1 MPLAPRTK
9 WRDLVEQLWNLP
21 PSVRVADIAW
31 KAGLRRPHA
40 YKILRGMLVPNRTVS
55 MRLAKALGIAHGE
68 FVRRLERA
76 VQSYTA
82 LRRESQKTSRENQQQ
97 RAGSH

>member
-1 MPLAPRTK
+1 
-9 WRDLVEQLWNLP
+9 
-21 PSVRVADIAW
+21 
-31 KAGLRRPHA
+31 
-40 YKILRGMLVPNRTVS
+40 MLVPNRTVS